1 MVVVVVVSLT
11 GDRENRGHGTKDKGW
26 LSVEF
31 GLQRRATSTGVPV
44 SQRCTYRGGVV
55 EQA

>member
-31 GLQRRATSTGVPV
+31 GLQRRAHLYRCA
-44 SQRCTYRGGVV
+44 SQP
-55 EQA
+55 ALHI